1 MAPNQTLGDEGEQ
14 LAELLAVEGDRHG
27 RHIDRPLPGPPAGR
41 AGIEAAV
48 ERRVLCQ
55 SARHHVG
62 EIDLRVRV
70 PAAKRQHGGKVV
82 LQVGLFAVALP
93 ARRDLR
99 QIGPAR
105 DQEKFAREDTVG
117 RRRRLLAAVRAGLVL
132 ELLAHGGGIAPAVSS
147 GKAVR
152 RTKTGARPRPRARPL
167 PCPQASASVDCAAWV
182 IPPSAGSASD
192 CAARRRLKQIGS
204 EIGR

>member
-1 MAPNQTLGDEGEQ
+1 
-14 LAELLAVEGDRHG
+14 
-27 RHIDRPLPGPPAGR
+27 
-41 AGIEAAV
+41 
-48 ERRVLCQ
+48 
-55 SARHHVG
+55 
-62 EIDLRVRV
+62 
-70 PAAKRQHGGKVV
+70 
-82 LQVGLFAVALP
+82 
-93 ARRDLR
+93 
-99 QIGPAR
+99 
-105 DQEKFAREDTVG
+105 
-117 RRRRLLAAVRAGLVL
+117 LLAAVRAGLVL